1 MIKRNL
7 LVALLAATLVLQG
20 AAGAWAN
27 NKDKDQEEEGRDGHS
42 RYELAPLTYLPLV
55 LAGAAQERIAKMYF
69 LMQTVTYLV
78 EMTTGVK
85 ATSQNRV
92 SLGGLFGGV
101 FAKTYSAEDFVRS
114 LEVGTVYRAGN
125 GLLAVAMEGD
135 ELLQDHRIIVFNGD
149 YQYDPRALP
158 SLQQIEPAQLQK
170 LQAYSLMVELAHH
183 TLAPPL
189 VSMMARLNHL
199 NADQLQG
206 TPGLT
211 SAQETEIPVLRELIV
226 GKVYRGP
233 NNTLLVLIPPAI
245 VQDR

>member
-1 MIKRNL
+1 MIKRSIL
-7 LVALLAATLVLQG
+7 AALLAVALVFQG
-20 AAGAWAN
+20 AGGAWAT
-27 NKDKDQEEEGRDGHS
+27 NKDKDQEEDRDGHS
-42 RYELAPLTYLPLV
+42 RYELAPLAYLPLV
-55 LAGAAQERIAKMYF
+55 LAGAAQERIARMYIM
-69 LMQTVTYLV
+69 MQQVSYLV

-92 SLGGLFGGV
+92 GLGGLFGGV
-101 FAKTYSAEDFVRS
+101 FAKTYSAEDFLKS

-135 ELLQDHRIIVFNGD
+135 EVLTDHKVIVFNGD
-149 YQYDPRALP
+149 YQYDPQSLP

-183 TLAPPL
+183 TLTAPL
-189 VSMMARLNHL
+189 VNMIARMNHVS
-199 NADQLQG
+199 AEQLQG

-211 SAQETEIPVLRELIV
+211 PAHETEIPVLRKLIV

-233 NNTLLVLIPPAI
+233 NNTLLVLIPPSI